1 MPAIADPYRGH
12 SLTGHADTS
21 RRPTADHRPHSLR
34 LRLRASLHREELTR
48 ALAYGTDPSAS
59 DELALRAAR
68 LTSRHNRKALVRAMR
83 RMIAEAHRP
92 LMTRSSAV
100 IIRRGAVVDAEPEII
115 ALIDR
120 LNGPEPVCARGVAI
134 VERILTDSDRSP
146 LYVDGERGSLSR
158 AIALAI
164 AAMDPGEAD
173 SHEFPIGA

>member
-12 SLTGHADTS
+12 SLTGHADAS
-21 RRPTADHRPHSLR
+21 SRPTADHRPHSLR
-34 LRLRASLHREELTR
+34 LRLRASLHRQELTR

-83 RMIAEAHRP
+83 RTIAEAHRP

-100 IIRRGAVVDAEPEII
+100 IIRRGAVVAAEPEII

-146 LYVDGERGSLSR
+146 LYVDGERGSLSDRLVAR
-158 AIALAI
+158 AMAFDEF
-164 AAMDPGEAD
+164 DPD
-173 SHEFPIGA
+173 R